1 MRAEKWREMSDQEL
15 DLKVAE
21 LRESLFRFRLRRGTN
36 QLDNPAAVV
45 TARRDIARIKTI
57 QGERARKKR
66 GGEAQ

>member
-45 TARRDIARIKTI
+45 TTRRDIARIKTI
-57 QGERARKKR
+57 QGERTRPKR
-66 GGEAQ
+66 GGETQ